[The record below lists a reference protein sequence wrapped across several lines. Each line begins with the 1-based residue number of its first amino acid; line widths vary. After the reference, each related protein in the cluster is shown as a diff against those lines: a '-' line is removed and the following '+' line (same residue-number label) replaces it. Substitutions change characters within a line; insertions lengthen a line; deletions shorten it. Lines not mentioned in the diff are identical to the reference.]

1 MDKKFAGGWEDLF
14 DADAL
19 MRDIAESNSRGTR
32 EILVEMPI
40 EKFQELAATPN
51 ASDIKKRADKVEEGL
66 VSKAFKANEGS
77 NNTPMLQFRAEGDE
91 AKVIGHEGRARA
103 EALRRMGAKTM
114 PVRLIDNS
122 IDTPL
127 RWDKLFNEDDMYSRN
142 DTPKTLVNEDG
153 SKKINFPVKKEGD
166 KLVGKG
172 VKILKKLPGMAGALA
187 GVVSLKA
194 NAQDFAEAMGV
205 NPVGKG
211 SDFNKLADEQYNQL
225 VRRANLANTFT
236 DAME

>member
-40 EKFQELAATPN
+40 EKFERLAATPN
-51 ASDIKKRADKVEEGL
+51 KSDLRARTEGIRSGL
-66 VSKAFKANEGS
+66 ERGEFKANAGHS
-77 NNTPMLQFRAEGDE
+77 NTPMLQFRAEGDT
-91 AKVIGHEGRARA
+91 AKVVGHEGRARA
-103 EALRRMGAKTM
+103 NALRQMGAKTI
-114 PVRLIDNS
+114 PVRLIDKS

-153 SKKINFPVKKEGD
+153 SHKMNFPVKKEGD

-187 GVVSLKA
+187 GVLSLKA

-205 NPVGKG
+205 NPVGKN
-211 SDFNKLADEQYNQL
+211 SDFNKLTDEQYNQL
-225 VRRANLANTFT
+225 VRRANLANTFI
-236 DAME
+236 DSME